1 MKHYFRDRFLVVALE
16 PSLASL
22 DDPVAV
28 SVELS
33 SRLDLPGKIKKQTL
47 FRKSF
52 QKLEKY
58 SYDEALKVPRTSAL
72 CHPWNFFFLS
82 PVHPRPRCW
91 SLYYCNI

>member
-33 SRLDLPGKIKKQTL
+33 SRLDLPGKIKKT
-47 FRKSF
+47 
-52 QKLEKY
+52 
-58 SYDEALKVPRTSAL
+58 
-72 CHPWNFFFLS
+72 
-82 PVHPRPRCW
+82 
-91 SLYYCNI
+91 NII